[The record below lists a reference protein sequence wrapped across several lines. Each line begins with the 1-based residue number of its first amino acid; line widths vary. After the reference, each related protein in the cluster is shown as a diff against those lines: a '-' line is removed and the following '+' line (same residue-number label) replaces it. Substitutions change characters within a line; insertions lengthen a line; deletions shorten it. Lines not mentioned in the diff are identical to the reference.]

1 MVRAKSHIVGDAA
14 FLARKNNEVW
24 AEHAYA
30 GALSAF
36 RRRYSRNL
44 KNVDAAIWGVPF
56 DLATS
61 YRPGARFGPQAI
73 RRISAMW
80 EPADDAWPYDFTPF
94 AALNIVDY
102 GDAVFDYSRPETV
115 LESITTQAAAIL
127 KSKATLYSMGGDH
140 VVTYALLRAH
150 AKKYGKLALIH
161 FDAHPDTWT
170 DTNKNHYHGNF
181 VSYAIEDGLIDPVSS
196 VQIGIRTVSPNL
208 RKLQQIDAEQCLRL
222 GIAGIIAKI
231 KKVIG
236 NRKAYLSL
244 DIDVLDPAHAPG
256 TGTPVPGGLA
266 TRELYM
272 ILRGLAGVNIV
283 GADVVEVSPPYD
295 VADITANAAAG
306 ALQQLLC
313 LQALRKK
320 KSKRKK

>member
-1 MVRAKSHIVGDAA
+1 MVRAKSHIEGDAA

-44 KNVDAAIWGVPF
+44 KNADAVIWGVPF

-94 AALNIVDY
+94 TELNIVDY

-115 LESITTQAAAIL
+115 LNSITAQAAAIL
-127 KSKATLYSMGGDH
+127 KSKAKLYSMGGDH
-140 VVTYALLRAH
+140 VITYALLRAH

-161 FDAHPDTWT
+161 FDAHPDTWA

-181 VSYAIEDGLIDPVSS
+181 VSYADDGLIDPAASI
-196 VQIGIRTVSPNL
+196 QIGIRTVAPNPH
-208 RKLQQIDAEQCLRL
+208 RIAQIDAEQCLKL
-222 GIAGIIAKI
+222 GTAAIAAKI
-231 KKVIG
+231 RKIVG
-236 NRKAYLSL
+236 NRKTYLSL

-256 TGTPVPGGLA
+256 TGTPVPGGLSS
-266 TRELYM
+266 RELYVM
-272 ILRGLAGVNIV
+272 LRGLSGVNIV

-295 VADITANAAAG
+295 AADITANAAAG

-320 KSKRKK
+320 KSSRKK